1 MVCCCLSLSTP
12 RCFAACSLKLF
23 AEFGY
28 SRGYRVNVLKNSCLN
43 NYIRT
48 HYTKVN
54 GAFENAD
61 GDKFIEHTYVWE
73 IVFF

>member
-1 MVCCCLSLSTP
+1 
-12 RCFAACSLKLF
+12 
-23 AEFGY
+23 
-28 SRGYRVNVLKNSCLN
+28 VNVLKNSCLN